1 VCQQW
6 PTARPLRCIQDYSGS
21 GSESS
26 DPNTEGWDGGGEGG
40 MEGLNERQESMRE
53 VNAFLK
59 RQQPRKKTVKISP
72 EHRSKYM
79 ESRARLS
86 EQMKGV
92 PQSEETKR
100 CLASFLLT
108 SFLNA

>member
-1 VCQQW
+1 
-6 PTARPLRCIQDYSGS
+6 
-21 GSESS
+21 
-26 DPNTEGWDGGGEGG
+26 

-108 SFLNA
+108 SFLNAWLLTVLRKEGGFGGLGQSNWESTSLIPFPI